1 MNAVR
6 RAVLRL
12 APEWDPQFTRATAVS
27 LLLHLVVLAALIV
40 VGRATPPRPLPMSA
54 YTVELTDPAALGG
67 RLPPGPLDK
76 PLGPSGRPGG
86 RGEERAPTVA
96 PSTEASGVQLA
107 EVPPGPT
114 PAQPSEPR
122 GDSTVERGA
131 VPSPQAKAAE
141 TAPVP
146 QAAAP
151 PVVEKPEPKKAVE
164 PPKPEPKKAV
174 EPPKPEPKK
183 AVEPPKPEPKK
194 AVEPPKPEP
203 KKAVEPPKP
212 EPKKAV
218 EPPKPEPKKA
228 VEPPKPEPKKAVE
241 PPTPQPP
248 ETNKGPAEAAKGTQ
262 GKPAE
267 SPPSR
272 SLPAAGG
279 ATSGGATG
287 APAGQGPEKDAYAL
301 AMERRLRA
309 GGGGGVGGA
318 SENSAGPI
326 GVGGEGSGGGGQLVG
341 LEFLRYR
348 QLVIDTVKAN
358 WANPL
363 RRSGLVAKV
372 RFRIAPD
379 GAISEARVTTSS
391 GDAAYDQSAVRAVLR
406 ANPLPPPPASYRNEF
421 SEFLIEFHSQDQGGR
436 GSG

>member
-12 APEWDPQFTRATAVS
+12 APEWDPQFTRATAIS
-27 LLLHLVVLAALIV
+27 LLLHLLVLAALIAGSQV
-40 VGRATPPRPLPMSA
+40 TPPRPLPMTA
-54 YTVELTDPAALGG
+54 YTVELTDPSALGG

-76 PLGPSGRPGG
+76 PAGPTGRPGG
-86 RGEERAPTVA
+86 RGEDSAPTVA

-107 EVPPGPT
+107 EAPARPT
-114 PAQPSEPR
+114 PARPSEPR
-122 GDSTVERGA
+122 GDATVERGA
-131 VPSPQAKAAE
+131 VPSPRAKAAE

-146 QAAAP
+146 EAAAP
-151 PVVEKPEPKKAVE
+151 PVVEKPEPRKAVE

-174 EPPKPEPKK
+174 ER
-183 AVEPPKPEPKK
+183 
-194 AVEPPKPEP
+194 
-203 KKAVEPPKP
+203 
-212 EPKKAV
+212 
-218 EPPKPEPKKA
+218 
-228 VEPPKPEPKKAVE
+228 
-241 PPTPQPP
+241 PTPQPP
-248 ETNKGPAEAAKGTQ
+248 ETNKGPAEAAKGIQ

-272 SLPAAGG
+272 SLPAAVG

-287 APAGQGPEKDAYAL
+287 APAGQGSEKDAYAL

-309 GGGGGVGGA
+309 GGGGGVGGG
-318 SENSAGPI
+318 SENSTGPI

-348 QLVIDTVKAN
+348 QLVIDTVKTN
-358 WANPL
+358 WANPF

-379 GAISEARVTTSS
+379 GAISEVRVATSS

>member
-151 PVVEKPEPKKAVE
+151 PVVAKPEPKKAVEPPKPEPKKPVEVAKAEPKKAVEPPKPEPKKPVEVAKPEPKKAVE

-174 EPPKPEPKK
+174 ERL
-183 AVEPPKPEPKK
+183 
-194 AVEPPKPEP
+194 
-203 KKAVEPPKP
+203 
-212 EPKKAV
+212 
-218 EPPKPEPKKA
+218 
-228 VEPPKPEPKKAVE
+228 
-241 PPTPQPP
+241 TPQPP

-379 GAISEARVTTSS
+379 GAISEVRVTTSS